1 MALVQPSHPS
11 FPSDLPR
18 VRRSRSTVKRLH
30 GQGLNTLPKGVLLET
45 LTKLTASLIL
55 LAATTVALTRAL
67 PYYKA
72 QQDRLQEAQTELKLA
87 EARVDQL
94 QADFQRYFDPQQ
106 ARTLMQEQSYR
117 IDPSQRRVVW
127 LPADPEGTL
136 PQSNNSLPK
145 PTANAGSTPPTRSNP
160 SP

>member
-1 MALVQPSHPS
+1 MALVQPSHHPL
-11 FPSDLPR
+11 PNNLPR
-18 VRRSRSTVKRLH
+18 VRRSRATAQRSH
-30 GQGLNTLPKGVLLET
+30 AQGLNTLPKGVLLET
-45 LTKLTASLIL
+45 LTKLTASVIL
-55 LAATTVALTRAL
+55 LTATTVALTRAL

-87 EARVDQL
+87 EARVDRL
-94 QADFQRYFDPQQ
+94 QEDFQRYFDPQQ

-127 LPADPEGTL
+127 LPGDPEGRVS
-136 PQSNNSLPK
+136 QDNIPK
-145 PTANAGSTPPTRSNP
+145 SAANTGSTTPARSNP